1 MRPLLFLLIPCSACF
16 CLETGGQKQRVSLAR
31 AVYFDSDIILLDDP
45 LSAVDAH
52 VSKYLFNHCI
62 CDKLRDKTRILVT
75 HQLQYVSS
83 CDQVIYVE
91 NGRIA
96 ETGTYTQLMR
106 EKGNFFKLMSTYVG
120 EVSLLPRCI

>member
-1 MRPLLFLLIPCSACF
+1 MN
-16 CLETGGQKQRVSLAR
+16 LAR

-91 NGRIA
+91 NGRIS
-96 ETGTYTQLMR
+96 ESGTYTQLMR
-106 EKGNFFKLMSTYVG
+106 DKGNFFKLMSTYVG
-120 EVSLLPRCI
+120 EVRHTRAHGVMRAPRFCAVVHRIF